1 MFSSLRA
8 SRGDSAQTIEK
19 ALLSNDFKGQEKL
32 SKKCKSYSGE
42 QVAAENVS
50 LYNSSPNLTL
60 GPKYRMSWLVQ
71 QLKKRNLPVSF
82 DNSKA
87 VNMFPSGVVFDDI
100 AANIINVIGRQELGD
115 INYSTWLINNSDFK
129 EFAKASI
136 LGPAKEWFAD
146 VIKGEREYFVT
157 SLCQKIN
164 LKLVQFMV
172 ESGKKI
178 MELKEKKGKEKIPF
192 HIKVLHLLQD
202 HKLGGLLT
210 NNQVLLTRAKEL
222 GL

>member
-1 MFSSLRA
+1 M
-8 SRGDSAQTIEK
+8 T
-19 ALLSNDFKGQEKL
+19 LLS
-32 SKKCKSYSGE
+32 KS
-42 QVAAENVS
+42 
-50 LYNSSPNLTL
+50 
-60 GPKYRMSWLVQ
+60 
-71 QLKKRNLPVSF
+71 
-82 DNSKA
+82 
-87 VNMFPSGVVFDDI
+87 
-100 AANIINVIGRQELGD
+100 RQELGD